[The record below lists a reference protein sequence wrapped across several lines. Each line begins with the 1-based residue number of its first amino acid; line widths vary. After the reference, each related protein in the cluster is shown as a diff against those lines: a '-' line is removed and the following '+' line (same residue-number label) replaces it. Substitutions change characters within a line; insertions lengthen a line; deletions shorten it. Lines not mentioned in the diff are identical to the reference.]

1 MPEEL
6 TPSDIATVLRR
17 LRKGDKALLDKKKAL
32 ADLGYGNV
40 KNVEGELKKANNY
53 RGVRGLPP
61 LDIDEKNVHLQDRT
75 YKTLVAKPD
84 FSSIEVLDD
93 VEDEGAAYIGIEG
106 DPSYRGQLRLSPDKS
121 EPEEYDSRVNALLK
135 GDVFTPEETLG
146 HELTHSMTRSE
157 FPLFDKLGKEEP
169 RKSLVKA
176 PEISRQ
182 ETTYP
187 ELNPRE
193 FAPPLAALT
202 RLEYQKTGERIDTP
216 EKFDKKIAEYDAM
229 SSKEKLAFR
238 KKLPVEVSRFYGY
251 LDTVSDPKAED
262 ISLYGPEDDETPP
275 VRYAGKN
282 TMQHTGYRLRPDGS
296 RGSNYN
302 FVKRDIDAG
311 LRVFGID
318 LDDYDDMTPKQRDYI
333 KKTLGDYKYG
343 PNVPPHRKT
352 RNIAARRL
360 DSYDKIQKTI
370 GMGYHKEN
378 YVDKHSLK
386 GGEEAPIKI
395 KGKDRRKR
403 FLDISREMIPSL
415 VEKEDSFEE
424 AVNRRMS

>member
-32 ADLGYGNV
+32 ADLGYGSV
-40 KNVEGELKKANNY
+40 KNVKEELKKANNY
-53 RGVRGLPP
+53 RGARGLPP
-61 LDIDEKNVHLQDRT
+61 LDIDEENVHFQKLDDPESLQPR
-75 YKTLVAKPD
+75 KMLVHKPD

-93 VEDEGAAYIGIEG
+93 VEDEGASYIGIES
-106 DPSYRGQLRLSPDKS
+106 DPSYRGQLMLSPDKP
-121 EPEEYDSRVNALLK
+121 EPEEYDSRVNAILK
-135 GDVFTPEETLG
+135 GDVFTPEGTLG
-146 HELTHSMTRSE
+146 HELTHSITRSE
-157 FPLFDKLGKEEP
+157 FPFFDKLGKEEP

-176 PEISRQ
+176 PDLSSQ
-182 ETTYP
+182 DTTYP
-187 ELNPRE
+187 ELNPHE

-275 VRYAGKN
+275 VRYAGKDAYA
-282 TMQHTGYRLRPDGS
+282 HTGKRFS
-296 RGSNYN
+296 

-311 LRVFGID
+311 LRVFGLD

-343 PNVPPHRKT
+343 PKIPPHRKT

-360 DSYDKIQKTI
+360 DSYDKKQKTI

-424 AVNRRMS
+424 AINRRLS